1 MATAEAAMC
10 IPPLRPPAGSE
21 GDYLGLNT
29 MRAKGHIDTVAMLWV
44 VGRREKGVGG
54 QPVDPL
60 VNGSAHNS
68 DGLHRRSA
76 LNY

>member
-44 VGRREKGVGG
+44 VGERRGWGDN
-54 QPVDPL
+54 PWT
-60 VNGSAHNS
+60 
-68 DGLHRRSA
+68 RW
-76 LNY
+76 